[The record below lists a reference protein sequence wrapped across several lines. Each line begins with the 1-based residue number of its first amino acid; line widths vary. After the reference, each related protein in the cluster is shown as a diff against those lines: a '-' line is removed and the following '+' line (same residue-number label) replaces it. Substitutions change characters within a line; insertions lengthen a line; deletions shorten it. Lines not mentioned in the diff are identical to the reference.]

1 MAIHDKTTNN
11 SYERSLT
18 QLSHNQQKYISLT
31 LLRTL
36 EKLCKKRNHGM
47 VDSQPILTETIKQ
60 DSSKHQLWN
69 IEKLYKRRNMCIKR
83 ENKQHMWDKGEEKH
97 TSYNIYIY
105 ISKNTMYVK
114 EVTRP
119 WYMKWEKLQQN
130 LTTSLKTLSPYLV
143 YPMLALPL
151 T

>member
-47 VDSQPILTETIKQ
+47 VDLQPILTKTPKQ
-60 DSSKHQLWN
+60 DSSSVKHRQVVYKKKHVYKERKETSHAKKKN
-69 IEKLYKRRNMCIKR
+69 IHHL
-83 ENKQHMWDKGEEKH
+83 
-97 TSYNIYIY
+97 IYIY
-105 ISKNTMYVK
+105 IK
-114 EVTRP
+114 EYNVCK
-119 WYMKWEKLQQN
+119 KWLQDHGTCNEKRIK
-130 LTTSLKTLSPYLV
+130 TSLHPLEVNSKTKNSP
-143 YPMLALPL
+143 PI
-151 T
+151 